1 MSTDN
6 VLIARIEEIVG
17 RLADRMEDEQHA
29 FNKKIESE
37 MAKIDAQQDVREKLD
52 KLEATIHATNVALT
66 ETDGKVETLRTQM
79 NGEVRLIYEVLKGLS
94 EKIERIEK
102 STSKEENIK
111 RTWRIALIAAL
122 PGIASVVI
130 MIVRLAMGG

>member
-6 VLIARIEEIVG
+6 VLITRIEEIVS
-17 RLADRMEDEQHA
+17 RLADKIEDDHHA

-52 KLEATIHATNVALT
+52 KLEATIHATNVELT
-66 ETDGKVETLRTQM
+66 ETDGKVGTLRTQM

-111 RTWRIALIAAL
+111 RTWRIAMIAAL

-130 MIVRLAMGG
+130 MIVRLAIGG